1 MVNSV
6 ISLLEEHEY
15 QQRALLNYLCFLHVD
30 FFVDLPLTALENVLS
45 FLAGSG
51 HHPVP
56 FLTDVCNLLEAHPRL
71 FNKHIK
77 RSTIYQTMKKSVSR
91 SLHLRASLELSIFKY
106 LPSPRN
112 LNLTFENYHTS
123 DGLLKFTKD
132 FSILHEQHNKRKIEE
147 QKQKNEQYKR
157 KMI

>member
-6 ISLLEEHEY
+6 NVILDEHEY
-15 QQRALLNYLCFLHVD
+15 QQRALVNYLYFLQVD
-30 FFVDLPLTALENVLS
+30 FLFDLPMTALEKVLS

-71 FNKHIK
+71 FDKQIK

-91 SLHLRASLELSIFKY
+91 SLHLRGSLGLSIFKY

-112 LNLTFENYHTS
+112 LTTTFKDYHTG
-123 DGLLKFTKD
+123 DGLVKCMKEIT
-132 FSILHEQHNKRKIEE
+132 IVRQQNKRKIEATT
-147 QKQKNEQYKR
+147 
-157 KMI
+157 